1 MKLTIEIHGAMSSR
15 SWKFF
20 SGRAGSRDGVK
31 QRRFSVGC
39 DTSNFAATLIKPCL
53 RHDDERWYGIH
64 TFRGPFMNLIHK
76 SLPIPPASHLL
87 T

>member
-1 MKLTIEIHGAMSSR
+1 MARCQAAPGS
-15 SWKFF
+15 FF
-20 SGRAGSRDGVK
+20 RVVRAVCDGFK

-64 TFRGPFMNLIHK
+64 TFRRPFMNLIHK